1 MVIVWRVT
9 ERCNLACGFCAYDR
23 TVRRRR
29 VDADPAAV
37 RAFGEVLAAYHRE
50 TGEQVLVSWLG
61 GEPLL
66 WRPLAA
72 LTAAFTERGLRIS
85 TTTNGS
91 SLGSPVMRAHLLQH
105 YAELTVSVDGFAPFH
120 DQVRGWK
127 GGFAAVRRGVV
138 ALAEERGRAG
148 HGPRLR
154 ANVVLMRD
162 NVGDFPALC
171 AELVSWGIDEVT
183 FNQLGGNDRP
193 EFFPSH
199 RLLPAQIDTLAAELP
214 ALRLRLARD
223 GARLCGGSRYVER
236 IRSTAAGRRLPVQDC
251 DPGAAFLF
259 VTEDGRAAPC
269 SFSVDGYGIPIDGV
283 TSLPQFL
290 ELRARF
296 AAARRDARL
305 PVCDDCPST
314 HVFAKF
320 DANDT

>member
-1 MVIVWRVT
+1 VVIVWRVT

-23 TVRRRR
+23 TVPRRRR
-29 VDADPAAV
+29 DADPAAI
-37 RAFGEVLAAYHRE
+37 RAFGEVLADYQGATSDR
-50 TGEQVLVSWLG
+50 VLVSWLG

-72 LTAAFTERGLRIS
+72 LTAAFTARDLRIS

-91 SLGSPVMRAHLLQH
+91 SLASLAVRAHLLEH
-105 YAELTVSVDGFAPFH
+105 YSELTVSVDGFAPFH

-127 GGFAAVRRGVV
+127 GGFAAVRGGVV
-138 ALAEERGRAG
+138 ALAEERRCAG

-162 NVGDFPALC
+162 NIADFPALC

-183 FNQLGGNDRP
+183 FNQLGGSDRP
-193 EFFPSH
+193 EFYPAH
-199 RLLPAQIDTLAAELP
+199 RLLPTQVDALAAELP
-214 ALRLRLARD
+214 GLRQRLARD
-223 GARLCGGSRYVER
+223 GARLCGGVRYLDR

-251 DPGAAFLF
+251 DPGAEFLF
-259 VTEDGRAAPC
+259 VTEDGRVAPC
-269 SFSVDGYGIPIDGV
+269 SFTVDGYGIPIDRL
-283 TSLPQFL
+283 TSLHEFL

-296 AAARRDARL
+296 AAARRDDRL